1 MNPTGKPSSETSS
14 FAEAGPDRSRFTGRF
29 RFAAFRAILLA
40 CVAGVA
46 FAALLRLHYARF
58 RGDIVGMFQKHQTTT
73 VCNMAS
79 DMQSEFS
86 EIERGLRVLGT
97 NADLLAAGTDLSK
110 AMAPFIQ
117 NHADVLGRVF
127 VVDSSGKT
135 IWQTPASPEPS
146 TPARADPLELQRQ
159 DTSLDTDRVRYCFRP
174 ERNVLEIIA
183 PIRSVGPAGGAVRC
197 EVDLRAFFFRCQAGV
212 ADRPQGPCW
221 MVGRGRSIIA
231 ASGTA
236 RTSDSNGQDGGRLP
250 NQDSIAE
257 LIERE
262 CIALGLKGTVQLDV
276 EGDLMF
282 TAFSPFVL
290 GDRRYGLAIAGDLSA
305 ISVPMRAHERLI
317 YSLLGALSL
326 LYIAVV
332 YVVYRGDSGRIK
344 NEKEQRSAAESANR
358 AKSKFLAKM
367 SHEIRTPMN
376 GVLGMMEL
384 VLEGE
389 LTDKQRKC
397 LELSKQSAGSLL
409 TVINDI
415 LDISKIEA
423 GKLALASIAFSLRDC
438 LQNTMDVF
446 RHQADDKGVDLTLR
460 IHPDVPDSL
469 TGDPGRLRQI
479 LTNLVG
485 NAMKFTERGWI
496 AVDVTVVAKNG
507 RQVELALAVTDTG
520 TGIPEDEQALVFEAF
535 EQTDSPEVRKHTGT
549 GLGLAIST
557 QLVEAMGGKIS
568 VESKVD
574 HGSTF
579 RFTVVFGMGDPQVAR
594 PHDGAAGGSLA
605 GCRALVVTASDANA
619 AVITRV
625 LGDAG
630 AHCTRIAWG
639 EIAIAEVDTATTEG
653 KPFQVVLLDW
663 DIQDMDGFEVARG
676 IRETPGLPQTSVVM
690 LTSVGLR
697 GDANK
702 CREAGIDAY
711 LAKPFDRAQL
721 LETVTAAIA
730 SSSEGDAGKLIT
742 RHTLREHQ
750 GCFRVLVAE
759 DNYVNREHVM
769 MLLENWGH
777 TVVCVENGRQ
787 AVTRHADESFDLIL
801 MDMEMPE
808 MDGLAATSAIRTAE
822 KATDLHVPI
831 IAMTANVLEAARQ
844 QCQAAGMDGYVSKPM
859 SGQTLQQAIEDVIST
874 GSNPPAG
881 GVDPAGDQGA
891 PSPSPTPTWD
901 ADEALRYVGG
911 NPDALRR
918 VATIFLADSPKVM
931 AQICLAL
938 EKRDGEKL
946 RKLGHKFK
954 GSLGFMG
961 AGPGRMLAEDIET
974 AGRNA
979 DWPRAVRIVAM
990 LDEELAALHSQLE
1003 KFIKEKQTCEF

>member
-1 MNPTGKPSSETSS
+1 MSKASNT
-14 FAEAGPDRSRFTGRF
+14 AVEAGPVRSRFAGRL
-29 RFAAFRAILLA
+29 RFAALRAILLA

-46 FAALLRLHYARF
+46 LAALLRLHYSRF
-58 RGDIVGMFQKHQTTT
+58 RGDMVGMFQKHQTAT

-86 EIERGLRVLGT
+86 EIERGLRATGM
-97 NADLLAAGTDLSK
+97 NADFLAVGTDISK

-117 NHADVLGRVF
+117 SHADVLGRVF
-127 VVDSSGKT
+127 VVDSSGRI
-135 IWQTPASPEPS
+135 IWQKPAGSEPS
-146 TPARADPLELQRQ
+146 APATPDPPELQRQ

-183 PIRSVGPAGGAVRC
+183 PIRSDGPAEGAVRC
-197 EVDLRAFFFRCQAGV
+197 EVDLQAFFFRCQAGV
-212 ADRPQGPCW
+212 ADRPQGPCL
-221 MVGRGRSIIA
+221 MVAQGGSIIA
-231 ASGTA
+231 ASGMA
-236 RTSDSNGQDGGRLP
+236 RTSDRDRQDGRRLP
-250 NQDSIAE
+250 AQDSIAE
-257 LIERE
+257 LVERE
-262 CIALGLKGTVQLDV
+262 CIAPGLKGTVQLDV
-276 EGDLMF
+276 EGNLMF
-282 TAFSPFVL
+282 TAYSPFVL

-305 ISVPMRAHERLI
+305 ISVPMKAHERLI

-358 AKSKFLAKM
+358 AKSEFLAKM

-415 LDISKIEA
+415 LDVSKIEA
-423 GKLALASIAFSLRDC
+423 GKLTLANIAFSLRDC

-446 RHQADDKGVDLTLR
+446 RHQADDKGVDLILWV
-460 IHPDVPDSL
+460 HPDVPDSL
-469 TGDPGRLRQI
+469 TGDPGRLRQV
-479 LTNLVG
+479 LTNLIG
-485 NAMKFTERGWI
+485 NALKFTQRGGI
-496 AVDVTVVAKNG
+496 AVDATVVAKNE

-520 TGIPEDEQALVFEAF
+520 AGIPEDKQALVFEAF
-535 EQTDSPEVRKHTGT
+535 EQADGPEVRKHTGT

-568 VESKVD
+568 LESTVGD
-574 HGSTF
+574 GSTF
-579 RFTVVFGMGDPQVAR
+579 RFTAMFGMGNPQVTR
-594 PHDGAAGGSLA
+594 PHDGAVGGSLA
-605 GCRALVVTASDANA
+605 GCRALVVTASDTNA
-619 AVITRV
+619 AVITQV
-625 LGDAG
+625 LGDAD

-639 EIAIAEVDTATTEG
+639 QIAIAELDNAAREG
-653 KPFQVVLLDW
+653 NPFQVVLLDW
-663 DIQDMDGFEVARG
+663 DIQDMDGFELARG
-676 IRETPGLPQTSVVM
+676 IGQTPSLPQTSVVM

-702 CREAGIDAY
+702 CREAGITAY

-721 LETVTAAIA
+721 LEAVTVAIA
-730 SSSEGDAGKLIT
+730 SSSEGDTGKLIT
-742 RHTLREHQ
+742 RHTLREYQ

-759 DNYVNREHVM
+759 DNYVNREHVT

-808 MDGLAATSAIRTAE
+808 MDGLAAASAIRAAE
-822 KATDLHVPI
+822 KATGLRVPI
-831 IAMTANVLEAARQ
+831 IAMTANVLDTARQ

-859 SGQTLQQAIEDVIST
+859 SAQTLQQAIEDVTST
-874 GSNPPAG
+874 GSKPPAG
-881 GVDPAGDQGA
+881 AVDPAGGQGT
-891 PSPSPTPTWD
+891 PSPSPTPAWD
-901 ADEALRYVGG
+901 ADEALRHVDG

-918 VATIFLADSPKVM
+918 LATAFLADSPKVM
-931 AQICLAL
+931 AQIRLAL
-938 EKRDGEKL
+938 EKRDGENL

-954 GSLGFMG
+954 GSLGLMG
-961 AGPGRMLAEDIET
+961 AVSARMLAEDIET

-979 DWPRAVRIVAM
+979 DWPHATRVVAM
-990 LDEELAALHSQLE
+990 LGEELTGLQVQLRE
-1003 KFIKEKQTCEF
+1003 FIKEKQTCEF